1 LQPVAHSYRKERKNK
16 MTNQAISHDLRN
28 PCGKG
33 YERGNTWQRNSSANQ
48 DKKADCQKRASIW
61 EILFTP
67 PWRRN
72 DGGHAGAE
80 MQPFVVNMPGGSYT
94 VTDNH
99 RSLAAA
105 AHAGPVST
113 MAEVWQNTAR

>member
-1 LQPVAHSYRKERKNK
+1 
-16 MTNQAISHDLRN
+16 MTNQAITRYLRN

-33 YERGNTWQRNSSANQ
+33 YERVNTSQSSRTASVDEQ
-48 DKKADCQKRASIW
+48 EGCKKRASIW

-67 PWRRN
+67 PWRNN
-72 DGGHAGAE
+72 DGHPGAE
-80 MQPFVVNMPGGSYT
+80 MQPFVVSTPGGSYT
-94 VTDNH
+94 VTDNQ

-113 MAEVWQNTAR
+113 MAEVWKNTAR

>member
-1 LQPVAHSYRKERKNK
+1 
-16 MTNQAISHDLRN
+16 MTNQTITRELRG

-33 YERGNTWQRNSSANQ
+33 YEKVYTWQRNLPASV
-48 DKKADCQKRASIW
+48 DELEECKKRATIW

-67 PWRRN
+67 PWRKK

-80 MQPFVVNMPGGSYT
+80 MQPFVVYMPGGSYT
-94 VTDNH
+94 VADNH

-105 AHAGPVST
+105 CHAGPVSSQT
-113 MAEVWQNTAR
+113 ELWQNTLR

>member
-1 LQPVAHSYRKERKNK
+1 
-16 MTNQAISHDLRN
+16 MTNQAITRDLRN

-33 YERGNTWQRNSSANQ
+33 YEKVITRQSSLTASQ
-48 DKKADCQKRASIW
+48 DEQADCQKRASIW

-67 PWRRN
+67 PWRKNEGR
-72 DGGHAGAE
+72 HAGAE
-80 MQPFVVNMPGGSYT
+80 MSPFVVNTPGGSYT

-105 AHAGPVST
+105 AHTGPVST
-113 MAEVWQNTAR
+113 MAEVWRNTVR

>member
-1 LQPVAHSYRKERKNK
+1 
-16 MTNQAISHDLRN
+16 MTNQAITRDLRN

-33 YERGNTWQRNSSANQ
+33 YEKANSWERSLTVSVDEQ
-48 DKKADCQKRASIW
+48 EECKKRATIW

-67 PWRRN
+67 PWRKN
-72 DGGHAGAE
+72 DGRLPGAE
-80 MQPFVVNMPGGSYT
+80 MRPFVVYMPGGSYT

-99 RSLAAA
+99 RSLASA

-113 MAEVWQNTAR
+113 LAELWQNTLR